1 MVPRTALPPGDF
13 FDIRSELS
21 DEEYWEL
28 LGDIWTDS
36 ENLWQYSWMLNTLL
50 HSNRPGKAKMMNDDE
65 HDFLAKLPEEFTIYR
80 GHQVRNRLGHS

>member
-1 MVPRTALPPGDF
+1 
-13 FDIRSELS
+13 
-21 DEEYWEL
+21 
-28 LGDIWTDS
+28 
-36 ENLWQYSWMLNTLL
+36 MLNTLL